1 LDMQYQLPDWIE
13 LTPRAQIALDTLSS
27 HERTI
32 VLRQI
37 STYLDPQT
45 FRRNRLIRKLPD
57 FEDLY
62 VLRATSSLRIIF
74 RREGLLTEII
84 DIVNQNRL
92 QRMYG

>member
-1 LDMQYQLPDWIE
+1 MQYELPDWIE
-13 LTPRAQIALDTLSS
+13 LTPRAQIAFDTLSY
-27 HERTI
+27 HERTS

-37 STYLDPQT
+37 STYLNPQM

-74 RREGLLTEII
+74 RREEFLTEII
-84 DIVNQNRL
+84 DIVNHDRL

>member
-1 LDMQYQLPDWIE
+1 MQYRLPDWIE
-13 LTPRAQIALDTLSS
+13 LTPRAQIAFDTLSD
-27 HERTI
+27 HDRTI

-37 STYLDPQT
+37 STYLNPQM
-45 FRRNRLIRKLPD
+45 FRRNRLIRELTGL
-57 FEDLY
+57 EDLY

-84 DIVNQNRL
+84 DIVSHDRL